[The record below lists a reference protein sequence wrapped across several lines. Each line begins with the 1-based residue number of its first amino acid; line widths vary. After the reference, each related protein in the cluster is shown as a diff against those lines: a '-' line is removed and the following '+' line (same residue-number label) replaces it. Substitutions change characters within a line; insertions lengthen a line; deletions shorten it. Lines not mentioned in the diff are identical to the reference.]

1 MNFLEQLVAEWY
13 EYKGFFVRTNIKF
26 GKRAAGG
33 WEGEI
38 DVVAFDPKKKH
49 LIHVEASMDS
59 YSWSERKNRFVK
71 KFSDAKKHYKEVFD
85 FDFNSVQNRVIVGFI
100 KTKPKVNFSGIEVT
114 LVPDFVQE
122 VTEYLSEQDPMK
134 AAVPESYP
142 LLRAIQ
148 FATAYGHSTDKMIL
162 DRIQG

>member
-38 DVVAFDPKKKH
+38 DVAAFDPKSKR

-59 YSWSERKNRFVK
+59 YSWSKRKNKFVK
-71 KFSDAKKHYKEVFD
+71 KFRDAKRNYKEVFD
-85 FDFNSVQNRVIVGFI
+85 FNFKSIRNQVIVGFT
-100 KTKPKVNFSGIEVT
+100 KTKPKVNFGGIEVI
-114 LVPDFVQE
+114 LVPDFVRE
-122 VTEYLSEQDPMK
+122 VTEYLSKQDPMK
-134 AAVPESYP
+134 AIVPESYP

-148 FATAYGHSTDKMIL
+148 FATAYGHMTN
-162 DRIQG
+162 